1 MILQT
6 ENLTI
11 VRNQQAVISDL
22 NFTLADTEKVVLQ
35 GEIGSGK
42 SSFLLALLGFVPLDS
57 GSLHWFGQKCQK
69 EADFVP
75 IRGHHVGICFK
86 NAEDQERAQALISQA
101 TSYTVLA
108 R

>member
-11 VRNQQAVISDL
+11 VRNQQAVIYDL

-42 SSFLLALLGFVPLDS
+42 SSFLLALLGFVPLAS
-57 GSLHWFGQKCQK
+57 GSLYWLL
-69 EADFVP
+69 
-75 IRGHHVGICFK
+75 
-86 NAEDQERAQALISQA
+86 RARITWSVMSNLLF
-101 TSYTVLA
+101 T
-108 R
+108 

>member
-22 NFTLADTEKVVLQ
+22 NFTLADIEKVVLQ

-42 SSFLLALLGFVPLDS
+42 SSFLLALLGFVPLAS
-57 GSLHWFGQKCQK
+57 GSLYWFGQKCEK
-69 EADFVP
+69 EARFCANSWASSGDLLSKCRRSAF
-75 IRGHHVGICFK
+75 RSY
-86 NAEDQERAQALISQA
+86 RA
-101 TSYTVLA
+101 
-108 R
+108 

>member
-22 NFTLADTEKVVLQ
+22 NFMLDYSEKVVLQ

-42 SSFLLALLGFVPLDS
+42 SSFLLL
-57 GSLHWFGQKCQK
+57 
-69 EADFVP
+69 
-75 IRGHHVGICFK
+75 RGPFMK
-86 NAEDQERAQALISQA
+86 NAIVKFSLTALAAFTLAACGSSGGSSDNTAAPSNA
-101 TSYTVLA
+101 TKTPVKSDDTA
-108 R
+108 KAK

>member
-42 SSFLLALLGFVPLDS
+42 SSFLLALLGFVPFLA
-57 GSLHWFGQKCQK
+57 K
-69 EADFVP
+69 VP
-75 IRGHHVGICFK
+75 GILRPAVSPPTAPCV
-86 NAEDQERAQALISQA
+86 SC
-101 TSYTVLA
+101 
-108 R
+108 